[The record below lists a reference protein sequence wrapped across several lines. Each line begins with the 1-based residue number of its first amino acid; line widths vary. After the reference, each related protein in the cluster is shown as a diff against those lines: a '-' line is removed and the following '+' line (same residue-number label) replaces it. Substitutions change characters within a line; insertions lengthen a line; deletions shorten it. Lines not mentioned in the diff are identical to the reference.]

1 MSFATTGAP
10 RADANHAMYAEAGK
24 PKKAKAR
31 KIRVRD
37 PFPGSGA
44 GDAKYAWMRRR
55 QAAKRLQ
62 EAGR

>member
-1 MSFATTGAP
+1 MSFATVSAP
-10 RADANHAMYAEAGK
+10 RADPNHAMYTGAEK

-31 KIRVRD
+31 KIRARD

-44 GDAKYAWMRRR
+44 GDAKYAWMRRK

-62 EAGR
+62 EVGR